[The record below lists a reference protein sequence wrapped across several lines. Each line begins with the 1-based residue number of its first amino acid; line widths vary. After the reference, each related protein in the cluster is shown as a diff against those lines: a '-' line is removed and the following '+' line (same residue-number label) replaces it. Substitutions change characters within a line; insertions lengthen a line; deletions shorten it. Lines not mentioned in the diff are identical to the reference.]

1 MQFRPRGAPG
11 ARAAGQPAGPGRNVT
26 QSLEPHTLSN
36 EIADPQSP
44 PARADAHPPVAP
56 AEPEP
61 LELGAEDVDEVEDGQ
76 DDSEPGAEV
85 GGVDVADF
93 GGLVEEAPGEP
104 LTVGDTGERPPE
116 VLVEEPAEPLPELE
130 GKTESGEPAEI
141 NPALLDPD
149 AVKVVHRLRSHGFEA
164 YFVGGCV
171 RDLLVGLKPKDF
183 DVATSA
189 TPDQV
194 RDIFRNC
201 RLIGRRFRLA
211 HVYFK
216 GGKIIEVS
224 TFRRNPGDALPD
236 TEVAN
241 AETAAELAGEEKS
254 EDLLITTDNVFGTA
268 EEDARRRDL
277 TVNELF
283 YDVGAGKV
291 IDFVRGR
298 RDLDRQV
305 IRTIGDP
312 EVRLREDPV
321 RLIRGVRFACKL
333 GFDIDPRTY
342 AAMEGAVEEL
352 PRCAPPRLLEDT
364 FRVLRGGISEPAL
377 KLLSA
382 LDALKVLLP
391 PVDEFLKRGGPA
403 VEQVFYA
410 HARALDARFKAGGTF
425 EDAMLLAVLLQPLCE
440 SAPLDEAAG
449 GEGRPQVAQAVEELL
464 AELVRAARLPRRI
477 AERCRML
484 LFAQRTLSGQRRRR
498 GSLASFRRHPLFHEA
513 LVVFEMSVEATGQHA
528 DALARWKEGGAP
540 ESAPGAAAHG
550 GTGGEG
556 RGRRRRRRRRGGG
569 GGGGGGGSGEA
580 GA

>member
-1 MQFRPRGAPG
+1 
-11 ARAAGQPAGPGRNVT
+11 V
-26 QSLEPHTLSN
+26 SN
-36 EIADPQSP
+36 ETADPKSP
-44 PARADAHPPVAP
+44 PAHADAQPPAAP
-56 AEPEP
+56 PEPEP
-61 LELGAEDVDEVEDGQ
+61 IELGLEDLEEVDEGQ
-76 DDSEPGAEV
+76 DESEPGAELE
-85 GGVDVADF
+85 GVDVADF
-93 GGLVEEAPGEP
+93 GGAPEEIPGEA
-104 LTVGDTGERPPE
+104 LNVGDTGERPPD
-116 VLVEEPAEPLPELE
+116 VLVEEPPEPLPELE

-183 DVATSA
+183 DICTSA
-189 TPDQV
+189 TPDEV

-216 GGKIIEVS
+216 GGKILEVS
-224 TFRRNPGDALPD
+224 TFRRNPGDALVD
-236 TEVAN
+236 TEAPN
-241 AETAAELAGEEKS
+241 ADTAAELAAEEKA

-268 EEDARRRDL
+268 EEDARRRDF
-277 TVNELF
+277 TVNALF

-298 RDLDRQV
+298 RDLDRQL

-342 AAMEGAVEEL
+342 AAMEGAVEDL

-364 FRVLRGGISEPAL
+364 FRLLRGGISETAL
-377 KLLSA
+377 KLISA

-410 HARALDARFKAGGTF
+410 HARALDARFKAGATF
-425 EDAMLLAVLLQPLCE
+425 EDAVLLAVLLQPLCD
-440 SAPLDEAAG
+440 SAPAEEGQG
-449 GEGRPQVAQAVEELL
+449 GEGRPQVAKAVEELL
-464 AELVRAARLPRRI
+464 AELVRTARLPRRI
-477 AERCRML
+477 AERCRMI

-498 GSLASFRRHPLFHEA
+498 GSAASFRRHPLFNEA
-513 LVVFEMSVEATGQHA
+513 LTVFEMSVEATGQHA

-540 ESAPGAAAHG
+540 EAAPGVPAPA
-550 GTGGEG
+550 GEG

-569 GGGGGGGSGEA
+569 GGGGGGA
-580 GA
+580 PAA